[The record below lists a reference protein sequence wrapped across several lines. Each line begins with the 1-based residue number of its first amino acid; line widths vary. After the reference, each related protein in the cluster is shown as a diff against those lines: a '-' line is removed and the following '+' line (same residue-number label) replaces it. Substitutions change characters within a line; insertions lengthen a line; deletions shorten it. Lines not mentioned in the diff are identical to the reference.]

1 MVDHFAECFALNV
14 FTRRSRVVER
24 SQFSPADVV
33 VFPVVRQ
40 CAATIADSRYIS
52 RWKMFSRGGGGSCA
66 RGRRECG
73 PDCRSV
79 TAKVSHRHK
88 SSLTYDRAHDRWA
101 HCTTSFNSLRIKH
114 FHRLVWVSFI
124 VDPNRVRSSTELSIK
139 QFRAFDRRAAFFKR
153 SAHEKHF
160 STLTAVPGSVFDKNH
175 RVSSVGLSNTHI
187 RRTVL
192 SLFVSCASRKCSRS
206 VGCIIRFNNNIHE
219 NSFQNVGY
227 GETRREGVMRKR
239 VIRSEV
245 LVRKA
250 LTG

>member
-1 MVDHFAECFALNV
+1 MSSFSPSFASV
-14 FTRRSRVVER
+14 QRRSQTRDIFHVGKCSLAAAVALADGENVDQIADQSLQRSHIDTNRVSR
-24 SQFSPADVV
+24 TTA
-33 VFPVVRQ
+33 R
-40 CAATIADSRYIS
+40 TIAGHIAPQ
-52 RWKMFSRGGGGSCA
+52 A
-66 RGRRECG
+66 RIPFE
-73 PDCRSV
+73 
-79 TAKVSHRHK
+79 
-88 SSLTYDRAHDRWA
+88 
-101 HCTTSFNSLRIKH
+101 KH

-124 VDPNRVRSSTELSIK
+124 ADPNRARRLTELSIK

-160 STLTAVPGSVFDKNH
+160 STLTAVPGSVFDRNH

-187 RRTVL
+187 RRAVL

-219 NSFQNVGY
+219 NSFENVGY

-239 VIRSEV
+239 VIRSEI